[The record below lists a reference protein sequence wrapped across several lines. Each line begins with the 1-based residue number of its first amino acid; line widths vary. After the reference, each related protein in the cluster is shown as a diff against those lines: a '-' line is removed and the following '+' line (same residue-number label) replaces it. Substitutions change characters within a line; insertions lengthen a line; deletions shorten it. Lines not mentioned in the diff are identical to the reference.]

1 MDVSKAAW
9 GFAER
14 SVSPASDLIAAT
26 HAGGLTAAAFA
37 GRKMLGFVHGFP
49 RTNLAEPCQYSHL
62 LAVLPEAQG
71 RGLAV
76 KLKHFQRDWCLAR
89 GVRLVTWMYD
99 PFLVKNATLNL
110 VRLGAT
116 ADAFHPNL
124 YGFIGGIYAD
134 LPSDRFEAYLAPRG
148 AARRPRGG
156 GGDPDAA
163 RRHGRPRRAES
174 ARAPGRPTRPP
185 AVSGGRPAPL
195 PDGPRDGPEGA
206 APFRRARRA
215 ASSRAGTPSRT
226 SSPSR
231 TGRRRTSSTAGP
243 AHNSGSQRRLRH
255 EEEPLPRPRPRRVPA
270 LFRRRARARRLPGD
284 GRGQA
289 RRRTTRSRS

>member
-1 MDVSKAAW
+1 MSARVVIRELKTPEEFLATMDVSKAAW

-37 GRKMLGFVHGFP
+37 GKRMLGFVHGFP

-89 GVRLVTWMYD
+89 GIRLVTWMYD

-116 ADAFHPNL
+116 ADRFHPNL

-134 LPSDRFEAYLAPRG
+134 LPSDRFEAYWRLEAPRAVRAAAGEIRTPCDAAGAPVARNPRALPGAPRVLLPFPAGAPRLYRTDPG
-148 AARRPRGG
+148 AA
-156 GGDPDAA
+156 
-163 RRHGRPRRAES
+163 
-174 ARAPGRPTRPP
+174 
-185 AVSGGRPAPL
+185 L
-195 PDGPRDGPEGA
+195 K
-206 APFRRARRA
+206 
-215 ASSRAGTPSRT
+215 
-226 SSPSR
+226 
-231 TGRRRTSSTAGP
+231 
-243 AHNSGSQRRLRH
+243 
-255 EEEPLPRPRPRRVPA
+255 
-270 LFRRRARARRLPGD
+270 
-284 GRGQA
+284 A
-289 RRRTTRSRS
+289 RRRFAALVEPLFARGYTVTDIVSTADGSPAYVLDRRTGA

>member
-1 MDVSKAAW
+1 MSGHIVIRELKTAAEFLATMDVSKAAW

-37 GRKMLGFVHGFP
+37 GKKLLGFVHGFP

-71 RGLAV
+71 QGLSV

-89 GVRLVTWMYD
+89 GIRLVTWMYD

-116 ADAFHPNL
+116 ADRFHPNL

-134 LPSDRFEAYLAPRG
+134 LPSDRFEAYWRLEAPRAVRAAAGEIRTPPDLAG
-148 AARRPRGG
+148 A
-156 GGDPDAA
+156 PDA
-163 RRHGRPRRAES
+163 RNPRA
-174 ARAPGRPTRPP
+174 
-185 AVSGGRPAPL
+185 L
-195 PDGPRDGPEGA
+195 PDAPRVLLPFPPGA
-206 APFRRARRA
+206 PRIYRTDHAGTLRARRRFA
-215 ASSRAGTPSRT
+215 ALVQPLFARGYAVTDIV
-226 SSPSR
+226 
-231 TGRRRTSSTAGP
+231 STADGSP
-243 AHNSGSQRRLRH
+243 AYVLDRRIG
-255 EEEPLPRPRPRRVPA
+255 A
-270 LFRRRARARRLPGD
+270 
-284 GRGQA
+284 
-289 RRRTTRSRS
+289 